1 MMKTPVLTA
10 SAQRRRLVVA
20 SAAAGLGAALPLA
33 APAQTA
39 WPSKPIRIIAPFPPG
54 GTSDLIGRVVGA
66 RLQEALGQ
74 TVLVENRPGA
84 GGSVGTEIAA
94 KAAPDGYTIL
104 VGNASPISIN
114 PLLIKQQYD
123 ALRDFLPISL
133 VARAPQ
139 LLVVHPS
146 VPVKHVKEL
155 IPFIR
160 AQKGGIN
167 YGSSGIGTLAHLAA
181 EQFRFMTKTD
191 MTHVIYKG
199 SILVVQD
206 IVAGHIPISW
216 ADMAPALPQVKA
228 GKLRALAVTSSGPS
242 PLVPGVPPMNEILP
256 GFEMVS
262 WWGLFVPAGT
272 PVPVVQR
279 LSAELVKIMKMADL
293 VDRFTSLGVEAL
305 WSSPEELGTHVKN
318 EIAAF
323 GKLIKAANIKADQ

>member
-1 MMKTPVLTA
+1 MKTPAFTA
-10 SAQRRRLVVA
+10 SRPRRRLVVA
-20 SAAAGLGAALPLA
+20 GAAAGLGAVLPLG

-66 RLQEALGQ
+66 KLQEALGQ

-84 GGSVGTEIAA
+84 GGSVGSDVAA
-94 KAAPDGYTIL
+94 KSPPDGYTIL

-114 PLLIKQQYD
+114 PLLIKVNYD
-123 ALRDFLPISL
+123 SLRDFAPISL

-146 VPVKHVKEL
+146 VPVKHIKE
-155 IPFIR
+155 FIGFVR
-160 AQKGGIN
+160 AQKGDLN

-191 MTHVIYKG
+191 MTHILYKG

-206 IVAGHIPISW
+206 IVAGHIPMSW

-228 GKLRALAVTSSGPS
+228 GKLRALAVSSARPS
-242 PLVPGVPPMNEILP
+242 PLVPGVPTMDSILP
-256 GFEMVS
+256 GFDMVS

-272 PVPVVQR
+272 PVPIVQR
-279 LSAELVKIMKMADL
+279 LNAEVVKIMKMAD
-293 VDRFTSLGVEAL
+293 VIERFAALGVEAL
-305 WSSPEELGTHVKN
+305 SSSSEELGAHVKA

-323 GKLIKAANIKADQ
+323 GKLIKAAHIKADQ